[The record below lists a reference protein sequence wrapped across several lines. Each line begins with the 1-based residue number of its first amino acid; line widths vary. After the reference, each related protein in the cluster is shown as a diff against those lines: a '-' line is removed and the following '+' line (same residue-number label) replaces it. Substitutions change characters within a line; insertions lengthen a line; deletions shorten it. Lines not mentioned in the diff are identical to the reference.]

1 MSSKYK
7 INEKILKEELF
18 IFNEEDLKKILKSLE
33 TNSEKYINQ
42 LKKNHN
48 VQRTY
53 SKMVN
58 NYNSESFCTI
68 I

>member
-1 MSSKYK
+1 MRN
-7 INEKILKEELF
+7 I
-18 IFNEEDLKKILKSLE
+18 KKSVLDV
-33 TNSEKYINQ
+33 THNNSEKYINQ